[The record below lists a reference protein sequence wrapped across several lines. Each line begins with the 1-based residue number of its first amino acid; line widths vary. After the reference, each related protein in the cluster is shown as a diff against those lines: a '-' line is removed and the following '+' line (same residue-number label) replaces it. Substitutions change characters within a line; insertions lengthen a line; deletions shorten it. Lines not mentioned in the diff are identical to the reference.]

1 MATIVRALWWLLS
14 WICKLPA
21 VSCLISPAFNSVVTV
36 DTHIMVNWQQS
47 KQLPADQCHMTVSRA
62 QVYNIK
68 LSADQLMVF
77 TCSRAQVQNF
87 SCVVPENIKKPP
99 PPRRATEILRGGPRG
114 GNFKGGGGGFLR
126 SFFLGLQVRLEGY
139 LKNNSCSVEQALSYH
154 FYC

>member
-1 MATIVRALWWLLS
+1 
-14 WICKLPA
+14 
-21 VSCLISPAFNSVVTV
+21 
-36 DTHIMVNWQQS
+36 
-47 KQLPADQCHMTVSRA
+47 MTVSRA
-62 QVYNIK
+62 LVYNIK

-87 SCVVPENIKKPP
+87 SCVVPENIQNPLH
-99 PPRRATEILRGGPRG
+99 PRRATEILRGGGPRG

-139 LKNNSCSVEQALSYH
+139 LKNNSCSVEQALSYC

>member
-1 MATIVRALWWLLS
+1 
-14 WICKLPA
+14 
-21 VSCLISPAFNSVVTV
+21 
-36 DTHIMVNWQQS
+36 
-47 KQLPADQCHMTVSRA
+47 MTASRA

-87 SCVVPENIKKPP
+87 SCVVPENIQN
-99 PPRRATEILRGGPRG
+99 PRPKEGNRNSEGGPRG

-139 LKNNSCSVEQALSYH
+139 LRNNSFSVEQALSYH